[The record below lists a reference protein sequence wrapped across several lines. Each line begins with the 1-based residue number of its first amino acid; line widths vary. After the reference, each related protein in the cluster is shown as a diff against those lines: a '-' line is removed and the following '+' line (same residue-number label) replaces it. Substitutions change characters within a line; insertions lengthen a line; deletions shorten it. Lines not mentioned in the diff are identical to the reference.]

1 MGLFMISNIVF
12 DMGGVLIRWNP
23 EDMLRQFDLTPEEM
37 ALLNRELF
45 KSVEWIQQD
54 RGILSEDALLK
65 AVCPRLPET
74 LWEPVKT
81 LVLGWHQRF
90 LSPMPNMA
98 ELVRELKENGYHI
111 YLLSNASLALR
122 SYFPRI
128 PGSECFEGLLVSAE
142 EKLLKPSHEIFERL
156 YETFGLNPAE
166 CWFIDDS
173 PANVEGAIC
182 TGMQGSVFYG
192 DVARLRRELNRAG
205 IRCRA

>member
-74 LWEPVKT
+74 LWEPVKA

-111 YLLSNASLALR
+111 YLLSNASTALR

-142 EKLLKPSHEIFERL
+142 EKLLKPSHEIYERL
-156 YETFGLNPAE
+156 YEKFGLNPAE